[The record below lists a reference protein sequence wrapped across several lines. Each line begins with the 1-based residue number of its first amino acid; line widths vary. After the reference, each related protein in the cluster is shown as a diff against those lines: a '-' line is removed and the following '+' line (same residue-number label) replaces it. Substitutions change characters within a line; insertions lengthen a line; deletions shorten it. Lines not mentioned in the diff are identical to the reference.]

1 MFLQT
6 VLGDD
11 ENGPEE
17 KCAPIVYSAVQLIVI
32 DVGRI
37 GITLLFTRNEGQE
50 ENVYLLVQSSPTHI
64 T

>member
-1 MFLQT
+1 MFQQT

-17 KCAPIVYSAVQLIVI
+17 KRAPIVYSTVQLIVI

-37 GITLLFTRNEGQE
+37 DITLSFTRNEGQE
-50 ENVYLLVQSSPTHI
+50 ENLYLLVQSSPTYI